1 MRYNVGNRKAGG
13 ITLMKGIYIKDAV
26 GMVLTH
32 NLSWIIPAE
41 VYMIIKD
48 ERTCEACTYP
58 NCGFGKAY

>member
-1 MRYNVGNRKAGG
+1 
-13 ITLMKGIYIKDAV
+13 MKGIYIKDAV

-48 ERTCEACTYP
+48 ERTCETCTYP
-58 NCGFGKAY
+58 SCGFGKAY